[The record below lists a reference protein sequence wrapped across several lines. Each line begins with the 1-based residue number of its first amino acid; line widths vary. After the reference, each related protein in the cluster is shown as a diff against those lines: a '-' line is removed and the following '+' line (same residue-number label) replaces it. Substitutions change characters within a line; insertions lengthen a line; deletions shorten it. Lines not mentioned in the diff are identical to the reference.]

1 MTNYWKNQYRNIV
14 NIIQTI
20 FQKLCVILFF
30 SLKKSVL
37 STGYDNKIIIMWY
50 SFKCKPWKFK
60 YQNKYN
66 FNYHINI
73 MYLS

>member
-37 STGYDNKIIIMWY
+37 STGYDNKIIIM
-50 SFKCKPWKFK
+50 
-60 YQNKYN
+60 
-66 FNYHINI
+66 
-73 MYLS
+73 